1 MNIFQ
6 LAKTYKKL
14 KRLNQIIPILVKYG
28 FGGILSE
35 LKLDYYFYLSKN
47 VLKFKKNKDFEQLSN
62 ERRFRLALQELGP
75 TFIKLGQVLSIRE
88 DILPENW
95 IKELEKLQDKVAPFP
110 FENIKKYI
118 SDDFQHI
125 DPIPIASA
133 SIAQVHKATLK
144 NNEDVVI
151 KIKRPN
157 IDETVSTDI
166 MLLKQFA
173 TLLET
178 YIPEM
183 KFLRPYDLVEEFE
196 EIITKELDFFHELQN
211 IKNFRKIYENDDF
224 IFIPKVY
231 EDLCNEHYMVI
242 EYIEGI
248 KINNLSALKRANY
261 NLKYIAN
268 QWSKKVIEQVLIYG
282 FFHADPHP
290 GNIFVLKDGR
300 VAYIDFGMMGRFT
313 EEMKVNI
320 GGLILAIAN
329 KDVDKIVK
337 ILSNMSDDFH
347 VENLTKFKKNLL
359 DFLDTY
365 YNVSLKNF
373 YIGKILKELLRLLRK
388 YQIKIIVDYVLLDK
402 TMITMEAILKNMD
415 PEFNIF
421 DNAKKLV
428 KDVLNKENNIK
439 TLKKK
444 ALKKLQE
451 IKEVTEDIPFSLSD
465 VLKLLKKNRLEIK
478 FHHKGLDDFIREMD
492 RATNRLVLS
501 FIISSTIIASSI
513 FIKSDIGPSVNGIS
527 IIGISG
533 FIFAFFLGLWLI
545 YGIIKSGKI

>member
-1 MNIFQ
+1 MNIFK

-14 KRLNQIIPILVKYG
+14 KRLNQIIPVLVKYG

-47 VLKFKKNKDFEQLSN
+47 IFKLKKSKDFESLSN

-88 DILPENW
+88 DILPESW
-95 IKELEKLQDKVAPFP
+95 IKELEKLQDKVAPLP
-110 FENIKKYI
+110 YKVLKKYI
-118 SDDFQHI
+118 SDDFLYI
-125 DPIPIASA
+125 EPEPIASA
-133 SIAQVHKATLK
+133 SIAQVHKAKLK
-144 NNEDVVI
+144 TGEDVVI

-157 IDETVSTDI
+157 IDETVTTDI

-183 KFLRPYDLVEEFE
+183 KLLRPYDLVEEFE

-224 IFIPKVY
+224 IYIPKIY
-231 EDLCNEHYMVI
+231 EDLCNEYYLVI

-248 KINNLSALKRANY
+248 KINNFSKLKKSSFD
-261 NLKYIAN
+261 LKKIAN
-268 QWSKKVIEQVLIYG
+268 IWSKKVIEQVLIYG

-290 GNIFVLKDGR
+290 GNIFVLDDGKI
-300 VAYIDFGMMGRFT
+300 AYLDFGMMGRFT
-313 EEMKVNI
+313 DDMKINI
-320 GGLILAIAN
+320 GELILAIAN

-337 ILSNMSDDFH
+337 VLTNMSDEFYVD
-347 VENLTKFKKNLL
+347 NLTKFKKNLL

-373 YIGKILKELLRLLRK
+373 YIGKVLKELLRLLRK

-402 TMITMEAILKNMD
+402 TMITMESILKNLD
-415 PEFNIF
+415 PNFDIF
-421 DNAKKLV
+421 ENAKKIV
-428 KDVLNKENNIK
+428 KSVLAKENNIYS
-439 TLKKK
+439 LRKK

-451 IKEVTEDIPFSLSD
+451 IKEVTEEIPFSLAD
-465 VLKLLKKNRLEIK
+465 ILKLLKRNKLEIK
-478 FHHKGLDDFIREMD
+478 FYHKGLEDFIREMD

-513 FIKSDIGPSVNGIS
+513 FIKSDIGPSINGFS

-533 FIFAFFLGLWLI
+533 FIFAFLLGLWLI